1 MAHTL
6 QERYSQ
12 LVLAKLRRE
21 NVIGNLFNRS
31 YEGQPKAGAVKIP
44 VRDTEVS
51 VGSYD
56 KANGGTLS
64 TGSTSYQ
71 TLTIGNDIYVNELID
86 GYDAVAV
93 PDNIVA
99 DRLDSAGYAIAEA
112 IDTALATLLTTA
124 QNYTAFAGSSPTS
137 ASTIY
142 GDIVDIV
149 TAAKK
154 AKVKKSSMWLL
165 VNSDTAALIDKAP
178 EFIRATNLGDD
189 TVTNGFLGKINGVPV
204 YESIAIDDTA
214 EYILGNSEF
223 CHFVDEWSVPVGIK
237 DLADG
242 AHIGASAVQGR
253 RVYGCKVSRPTTVFV
268 KAKSVTA

>member
-44 VRDTEVS
+44 VRDTEVV
-51 VGSYD
+51 VGNYD
-56 KANGGTLS
+56 KADGGTLT
-64 TGSTSYQ
+64 TGTTTYQ
-71 TLTIGNDIYVNELID
+71 TLAIDKDIYVNELID
-86 GYDAVAV
+86 GYDAAGV

-99 DRLDSAGYAIAEA
+99 DRLDSAAYSLAEN

-124 QNYTAFAGSSPTS
+124 GNYTAFTGTTSSKT
-137 ASTIY
+137 TIY
-142 GDIVDIV
+142 DNIVDIV
-149 TAAKK
+149 TTAKK

-178 EFIRATNLGDD
+178 EFIRATNLGDS
-189 TVTNGFLGKINGVPV
+189 TVTNGFIGKINGVPV
-204 YESIAIDDTA
+204 YESIAIDSTA
-214 EYILGNSEF
+214 EYILGNNEF
-223 CHFVDEWSVPVGIK
+223 CHFVDEWSVPVGIN

-242 AHIGASAVQGR
+242 THIGASAVQGR
-253 RVYGCKVSRPTTVFV
+253 RVFGCKISRPATVFV
-268 KAKSVTA
+268 KVKSN